1 MTRKNLTMATTPD
14 LLPGSAHAFER
25 LAAAIQILSEMV
37 PPRLSARQLLAFSI
51 IAYANAMGR
60 RITLAEVR
68 EIAGDGLGV
77 SIERTINSF
86 FEPTRR
92 EPDGLG
98 WLEQVPDEDDR
109 RRKFLVLTAEGRR
122 AVNEITA
129 AFTATER
136 ELPA

>member
-1 MTRKNLTMATTPD
+1 MSRIPKRRAISPD
-14 LLPGSAHAFER
+14 LLPGSARAFER
-25 LAAAIQILSEMV
+25 LTGAMQIVAELV

-51 IAYANAMGR
+51 IAHANAMGR
-60 RITLAEVR
+60 RISLAEVR

-109 RRKFLVLTAEGRR
+109 RRKFLVLTTEGRL

-129 AFTATER
+129 ALGRAER
-136 ELPA
+136 ET